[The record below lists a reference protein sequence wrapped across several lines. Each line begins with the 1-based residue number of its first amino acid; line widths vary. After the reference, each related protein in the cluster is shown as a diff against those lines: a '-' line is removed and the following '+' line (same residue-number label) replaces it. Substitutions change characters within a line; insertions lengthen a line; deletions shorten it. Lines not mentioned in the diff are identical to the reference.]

1 MSQYITK
8 SELTSA
14 QIITIIDVVGA
25 SLCGC
30 LAAIAANPVIVAL
43 GNEELA
49 QRKALKDAKESLTE
63 AFEVSNEALN
73 TLKSLRDDLIH
84 CNESPATPIPEVTE
98 ADLDQLFAD
107 IQADCA
113 YDAPKA

>member
-8 SELTSA
+8 SALTSA

-25 SLCGC
+25 SMCGC
-30 LAAIAANPVIVAL
+30 LQSIAANPVIVAL
-43 GNEELA
+43 GKEELA
-49 QRKALKDAKESLTE
+49 QHKTFKDAKESLTL
-63 AFEVSNEALN
+63 AFECSNDALT

-84 CNESPATPIPEVTE
+84 CNESAAPPIPEVTE
-98 ADLDQLFAD
+98 DALEQLFAD